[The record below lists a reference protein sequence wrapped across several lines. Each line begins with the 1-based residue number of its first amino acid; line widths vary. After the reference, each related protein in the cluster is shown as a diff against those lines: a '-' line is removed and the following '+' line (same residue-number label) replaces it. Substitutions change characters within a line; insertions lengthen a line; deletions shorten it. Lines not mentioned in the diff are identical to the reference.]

1 MSDARQR
8 TLSASGESLYQVLGL
23 EKGCSHDDIKKS
35 YRYQCLELAYSQ

>member
-8 TLSASGESLYQVLGL
+8 SLSASGDALYQVLGL

-35 YRYQCLELAYSQ
+35 YRYRSLELA